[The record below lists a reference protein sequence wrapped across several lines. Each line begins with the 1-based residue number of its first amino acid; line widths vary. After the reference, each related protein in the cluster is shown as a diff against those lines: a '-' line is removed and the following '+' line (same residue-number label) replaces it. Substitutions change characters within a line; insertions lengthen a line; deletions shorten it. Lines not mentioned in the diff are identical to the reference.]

1 MQTNQPKGEFERLL
15 AELNK
20 PAERP
25 RLLVKSSVIKDAR
38 AAAKVQNAS
47 RPALGLL
54 IKAAVEDAVRA
65 GKLSGTTAVDGLRA
79 LGLEG

>member
-1 MQTNQPKGEFERLL
+1 M
-15 AELNK
+15 
-20 PAERP
+20 
-25 RLLVKSSVIKDAR
+25 LLVKAAVAQEAR

-54 IKAAVEDAVRA
+54 INSCCRGAVRA